1 MPPSVLLVNNYR
13 HVRGGSDRCFLE
25 QARLL
30 ERKGHRV
37 VTLASG
43 PATRPGDLALEPV
56 DLRRPSPVELARFLF
71 SRRARRLVRELQAS
85 DRRVDLAHLHITYGQ
100 VTAAILAP
108 LVESEVPIVQ
118 TLHEYRLVCPV
129 STFVSHGALCEACRG
144 GRVWPAVARRCN
156 RGSLARSLVSAV
168 EHRVSLRLGSS
179 DLVDHFVA
187 PSEFLRAKM
196 IEHGLAPERIS
207 TLPNFVDARTLEPA
221 RGPGQHFLYCGR
233 LERLKGVLTLVRASA
248 AVPEVPLLLVGDG
261 EARPELERL
270 LAEPRHAHVRLV
282 GRPPR
287 AELERLV
294 RTARCLVCP
303 SEWYENHPLVVLEA
317 MAVGRA
323 VIATRIG
330 GLPEL
335 VRDGETGLTCPP
347 GDQAAL
353 ADRLRH
359 AAGHPGELVA
369 MGTRARERA
378 LAELDPDSHHRNL
391 LALYERL
398 LAAPRRTRA
407 AR

>member
-25 QARLL
+25 QTRLL
-30 ERKGHRV
+30 ESRGHRV

-43 PATRPGDLALEPV
+43 PATRPGDLELEPL
-56 DLRRPSPVELARFLF
+56 DLRHPGPLGLARFLF
-71 SRRARRLVRELQAS
+71 SRRARDLVRALQTSA
-85 DRRVDLAHLHITYGQ
+85 RRVDLAHLHITYGQ
-100 VTAAILAP
+100 VTASILAP
-108 LVESEVPIVQ
+108 LVDSGVPIVQ

-129 STFVSHGALCEACRG
+129 STFISRGTICEACTG
-144 GRVWPAVARRCN
+144 GRTWPAVRRRCN
-156 RGSLARSLVSAV
+156 RGSLARSLVSAF
-168 EHRVSLRLGSS
+168 EHRFSRALGSHER
-179 DLVDHFVA
+179 VDHFIA

-207 TLPNFVDARTLEPA
+207 TVPNFVDARALEPA
-221 RGPGQHFLYCGR
+221 RGPGEYFLYCGR

-248 AVPEVPLLLVGDG
+248 RVPEVPLLLVGDG
-261 EARPELERL
+261 EARRELEGL
-270 LAEPRHAHVRLV
+270 LADPRHAHVRLV

-294 RTARCLVCP
+294 RGARCVICP

-335 VRDGETGLTCPP
+335 VQDGQNGLSCAP
-347 GDQAAL
+347 GDEEAL
-353 ADRLRH
+353 AGLLRH
-359 AAGHPGELVA
+359 AADHPGELVA
-369 MGTRARERA
+369 MGARGRERT
-378 LAELDPDSHHRNL
+378 LDELGPDAHHRQL
-391 LALYERL
+391 MALYELL
-398 LAAPRRTRA
+398 LAARGGA
-407 AR
+407 S